1 MAEEEQV
8 TLSEREREILR
19 LVATGASNKEIA
31 QTLFISP
38 NTVKVHLRNIFS
50 KIGVVSRTEATL
62 YALRHGIV
70 EPPIPAP
77 SPETSLGQIDQK
89 DQALPVVSQPQVKS
103 WWFSWR
109 GVLLL
114 VGVVFVIAVLVR
126 VLILLPF
133 APANT
138 PDVRTEVRFK
148 ALAPLPAGR
157 SGMAGARYEDWLLMV
172 GGRTDQ
178 GTDGAT
184 WVYGLEQDSWER
196 RQPKPTPAE
205 RIGGAILGERFYIPG
220 GCFADG
226 QASDRL
232 DVYDLRRD
240 GWENGP
246 TLPHPICAYGITAF
260 EGRLFL
266 FGGWDGEELTSSI
279 LAYDPTLE
287 QWKEMGMLPL
297 AFEHLFAAVLNN
309 KIYVAGY
316 GGGVQT
322 TSQLWAYYPNREPE
336 QDEVWEKRKDL
347 PTSLKPLAMTALAGN
362 LYLVGES
369 LNPLDKKQQ
378 ALWAYLEASDEWQKV
393 AILPMP
399 MGEEGLLLSTDTR
412 LHFIGGLWEGKER
425 ETHFAYQ
432 ALYTINLPV
441 INR

>member
-31 QTLFISP
+31 QKLFISP

-62 YALRHGIV
+62 YALKHGIV
-70 EPPIPAP
+70 EPPILAS
-77 SPETSLGQIDQK
+77 SPETSPGQIDRN
-89 DQALPVVSQPQVKS
+89 DQALPAVSQPQVKS

-109 GVLLL
+109 GALMV
-114 VGVVFVIAVLVR
+114 VGMIFMIAMLMR
-126 VLILLPF
+126 VLTLPPF

-138 PDVRTEVRFK
+138 PEVQTEQRFK
-148 ALAPLPAGR
+148 TLAPLPAGR
-157 SGMAGARYEDWLLMV
+157 SGMAGGRYEDWLLVV
-172 GGRTDQ
+172 GGRTEQ
-178 GTDGAT
+178 GTDGTT
-184 WVYGLEQDSWER
+184 WVYSLDQDRWER
-196 RQPKPTPAE
+196 RQPKPTQAE

-226 QASDRL
+226 QASDRM

-246 TLPHPICAYGITAF
+246 TLPHPICAYGITTF

-266 FGGWDGEELTSSI
+266 LGGWDGKAFTSSI
-279 LAYDPTLE
+279 FMYDPTLE
-287 QWKEMGMLPL
+287 QWKEMGKLPL
-297 AFEHLFAAVLNN
+297 AFERLFTAVVNN
-309 KIYVAGY
+309 KIYVVGY
-316 GGGVQT
+316 DDGAHT
-322 TSQLWAYYPNREPE
+322 TPQLWAYYPNREPE

-347 PTSLKPLAMTALAGN
+347 PTSLKPIAMTALAGN

-369 LNPLDKKQQ
+369 LSPLDKNQQ
-378 ALWAYLEASDEWQKV
+378 TLWAYLEASDEWQQV